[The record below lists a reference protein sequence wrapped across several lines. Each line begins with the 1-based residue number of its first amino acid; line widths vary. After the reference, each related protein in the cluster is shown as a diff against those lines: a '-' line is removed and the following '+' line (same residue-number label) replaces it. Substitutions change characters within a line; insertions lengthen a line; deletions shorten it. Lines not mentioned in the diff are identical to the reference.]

1 MKKNAQPKYLSRKV
15 IDDTI
20 TARSIQE
27 LDEKLAALGITDDS
41 KVGIRAEV
49 RAIIPMETNLELDQS

>member
-1 MKKNAQPKYLSRKV
+1 MEKKAQPKWLSYKV

-41 KVGIRAEV
+41 TVGIRVEV
-49 RAIIPMETNLELDQS
+49 LAIIPMETNPELDQS